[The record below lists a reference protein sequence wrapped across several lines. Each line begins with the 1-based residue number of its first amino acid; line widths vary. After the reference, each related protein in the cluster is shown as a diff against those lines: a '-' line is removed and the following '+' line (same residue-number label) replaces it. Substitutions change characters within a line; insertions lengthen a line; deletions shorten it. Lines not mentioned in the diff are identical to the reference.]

1 MHIGPPGAGKS
12 TSAALL
18 AKHHGYVYYEGDCQ
32 LSCINPYLDP
42 SIEEPSLAQS
52 QQTPFKVCTVP
63 KEFWL
68 VIIFTFNFCMMYRDL
83 VLKW

>member
-1 MHIGPPGAGKS
+1 MNMQTNPSMKYTLFSMHPGPPGAGKS

-18 AKHHGYVYYEGDCQ
+18 AKHNGYVYYEGDCQ

-52 QQTPFKVCTVP
+52 QQTPLKVHFS
-63 KEFWL
+63 E
-68 VIIFTFNFCMMYRDL
+68 NSGQ
-83 VLKW
+83 

>member
-1 MHIGPPGAGKS
+1 MHPGPPGAGKS

-52 QQTPFKVCTVP
+52 QQTPLKVQFP
-63 KEFWL
+63 K
-68 VIIFTFNFCMMYRDL
+68 IFDHLLSSPLIFASCIGTYS
-83 VLKW
+83 